1 VTGDPCSSTVV
12 PVSCVRC
19 SVLTPIHF
27 VMPFSSVSHCV
38 LTPMGAP
45 NEGGQECS
53 DCHSTRNVFEIG
65 GRGIYT
71 YTQILKSS

>member
-1 VTGDPCSSTVV
+1 MTGDPCSSTVV

-27 VMPFSSVSHCV
+27 VMPFSSVSYCV

-45 NEGGQECS
+45 NEGGCCS
-53 DCHSTRNVFEIG
+53 RYAVSTRIMLVVIVTS
-65 GRGIYT
+65 R
-71 YTQILKSS
+71 K